1 MTEEPK
7 VLTID
12 FSTGANVP
20 DLQITLQDLEA
31 AQLLLRGNSV
41 VDWHKLDLA
50 THEDVDRF
58 LTVHLLHLNDPLDR
72 ERLRFVFN
80 EAINYLEEHLG
91 LHFPAELRDPDD
103 VRDLFIW
110 ASQYGGFRRK
120 QVLACVIL
128 KLMHVINHM
137 EAADLKFQ
145 TSVSEARLM
154 DLAEQNI
161 ISRAEEMRRSG
172 FPLVAFYG
180 SRKTRNSTITKLLA
194 KRESIA
200 ATVFDKLRFRL
211 VTETKQD
218 VLPALTWL
226 MREVFPFNHV
236 IPRQSH
242 NNLLTL
248 RQMVAMQ
255 NDDELTERFNTMRE
269 LPGSEPE
276 LKAENNPFSGS
287 SYSIINWIIDYP
299 VRIDEFLAD
308 RNPRH
313 GFLLGRTV
321 YVLVEFQILDR
332 DTSRANEEGENAH
345 YLYKE
350 RQREIV
356 ERRLKRG
363 GRRRRLDPKD

>member
-1 MTEEPK
+1 MTDKGE
-7 VLTID
+7 VLQLD
-12 FSTGANVP
+12 LSTARRVP
-20 DLQITLQDLEA
+20 ELELTLQDLEA
-31 AQLLLRGNSV
+31 ANLLLRGNSI
-41 VDWHKLDLA
+41 VDWHKLDLDSYA
-50 THEDVDRF
+50 AADQF
-58 LTVHLLHLNDPLDR
+58 LRLHLLDIEDPLDR

-91 LHFPAELRDPDD
+91 LHFPPDLRDPSD
-103 VRDLFIW
+103 VRDLFVW

-120 QVLACVIL
+120 QVLSCVIL

-154 DLAEQNI
+154 DLAEQRI
-161 ISRAEEMRRSG
+161 ITRAEEMRRNDL
-172 FPLVAFYG
+172 PIVAFYG

-211 VTETKQD
+211 VTETRKD

-236 IPRQSH
+236 IPGQSH

-248 RQMVAMQ
+248 NKMV
-255 NDDELTERFNTMRE
+255 ELQENEKVNSLFERLHQAQPAAKEVLT
-269 LPGSEPE
+269 
-276 LKAENNPFSGS
+276 AEDNPFSGS
-287 SYSIINWIIDYP
+287 SYSIINCIVDYP
-299 VRIDEFLAD
+299 VRIDEFLTD

-321 YVLVEFQILDR
+321 YVLVEFQVLDR
-332 DTSRANEEGENAH
+332 ETSRANEEGENAH
-345 YLYKE
+345 YLYKA

-363 GRRRRLDPKD
+363 GRRRTLD

>member
-1 MTEEPK
+1 MTDEGE
-7 VLTID
+7 VLELD
-12 FSTGANVP
+12 LSTARHVP
-20 DLQITLQDLEA
+20 ELEFTLQDLEA
-31 AQLLLRGNSV
+31 TNLLLRGNSI

-50 THEDVDRF
+50 DYDAANQF
-58 LTVHLLHLNDPLDR
+58 LRLHLLDIEDPLDR

-91 LHFPAELRDPDD
+91 LHFPDELRDPAD

-120 QVLACVIL
+120 QVLSCVIL

-154 DLAEQNI
+154 DLAEQRI
-161 ISRAEEMRRSG
+161 ITRAEEMRRNNL
-172 FPLVAFYG
+172 PIVAFYG

-211 VTETKQD
+211 VTETKKD
-218 VLPALTWL
+218 VLPAIAWL

-236 IPRQSH
+236 IPGQSH

-248 RQMVAMQ
+248 SHLVGLQKSEKVEALFEQLHQPPRT
-255 NDDELTERFNTMRE
+255 TES
-269 LPGSEPE
+269 L
-276 LKAENNPFSGS
+276 LAEDNPFSGS
-287 SYSIINWIIDYP
+287 SYSIINFIVDYP
-299 VRIDEFLAD
+299 VRIDEFLKD

-313 GFLLGRTV
+313 SFLLGRTV
-321 YVLVEFQILDR
+321 YVLVEFQVLDGE
-332 DTSRANEEGENAH
+332 TSRANEEGENAH
-345 YLYKE
+345 YLYKS

-363 GRRRRLDPKD
+363 GRRRSLD

>member
-1 MTEEPK
+1 MTEKGEVLQLNLSTATK
-7 VLTID
+7 VPQLEY
-12 FSTGANVP
+12 
-20 DLQITLQDLEA
+20 TLQDLEA
-31 AQLLLRGNSV
+31 ANLLLRGNSII
-41 VDWHKLDLA
+41 DWHKLDLDSYA
-50 THEDVDRF
+50 AADQF
-58 LTVHLLHLNDPLDR
+58 LRLHLLDIQDPLDR

-91 LHFPAELRDPDD
+91 LHFPPDLRDPSD

-120 QVLACVIL
+120 QVLSCVIL

-154 DLAEQNI
+154 DLAEQRI
-161 ISRAEEMRRSG
+161 ITRAEDMRRKNL
-172 FPLVAFYG
+172 PIVAFYG

-194 KRESIA
+194 KKESIA

-211 VTETKQD
+211 VTETKKD

-226 MREVFPFNHV
+226 MRDVFPFNHV
-236 IPRQSH
+236 IPGQSH

-248 RQMVAMQ
+248 DQMVHLQEDPHAESLLAQ
-255 NDDELTERFNTMRE
+255 LHEAD
-269 LPGSEPE
+269 GKPE
-276 LKAENNPFSGS
+276 SLHGEDNPFSGS
-287 SYSIINWIIDYP
+287 SYSIINCIVDYP
-299 VRIDEFLAD
+299 VRIDEFLTD
-308 RNPRH
+308 NNPRH

-332 DTSRANEEGENAH
+332 ETSRANEEGENAH
-345 YLYKE
+345 YLYKA

-363 GRRRRLDPKD
+363 GRRRKLDG